1 MGLRVGPESDRTAP
15 DRYRRGVAS
24 PQTRSSIVILAGAR
38 TPMGRFQGGLSSLT
52 ATDLGAGAIAA
63 AIDRSRITPEDVDF
77 AYLGNVVA
85 AGVGQVP
92 ARRAAADAGIPLTVP
107 STLLNRACLS
117 GLHAIHLASQ
127 MIRLGEADTV
137 VAGGMESMTNAPY
150 LLTKAR
156 SGYRIGDGA
165 VVDSMMADG
174 LTCTLEHCA
183 MGEATERYAAELGL
197 AREPQDA
204 FAAAS
209 HERAARAQKD
219 GLFATEIVPA
229 SIPQRR
235 GEPVVVSD
243 DEGIRTDA
251 DAESMGRLRAAFAPD
266 GNLTAGNASQI
277 SDGAAACIVTTMDRA
292 EALGIAPLAE
302 VVSHGQVAGPD
313 ASLLHQPSNAIGVAL
328 DRAGLTVAD
337 MDLLEINEAF
347 AAVALASMDALGV
360 TDEIV
365 NVNGGAIALGHPIGM
380 SGTRIVLTLAH
391 ELARRGGGLGAAGLC
406 GGGGQGEAMV
416 LRVAA

>member
-1 MGLRVGPESDRTAP
+1 
-15 DRYRRGVAS
+15 
-24 PQTRSSIVILAGAR
+24 
-38 TPMGRFQGGLSSLT
+38 MGRFQGGLSSLT
-52 ATDLGAGAIAA
+52 ATDLGAVAIEEAVKRAGMAA
-63 AIDRSRITPEDVDF
+63 DDIDF

-127 MIRLGEADTV
+127 MIRLDEAETV

-156 SGYRIGDGA
+156 GGYRIGAGA
-165 VVDSMMADG
+165 VGDSMRLDG

-197 AREPQDA
+197 ERGPQDA

-219 GLFATEIVPA
+219 GLLAEEIAPV
-229 SIPQRR
+229 SVPQRR
-235 GEPVVVSD
+235 GEPVVVVD
-243 DEGIRTDA
+243 DEGIRPEADA
-251 DAESMGRLRAAFAPD
+251 DSMGRLPAAFVPD
-266 GNLTAGNASQI
+266 GNITAGNASQI

-292 EALGIAPLAE
+292 EALGVTPLAE
-302 VVSHGQVAGPD
+302 VVAHGQVAGPD
-313 ASLLHQPSNAIGVAL
+313 ASLLHQPSNAIAL
-328 DRAGLTVAD
+328 ALQRAGMTTG
-337 MDLLEINEAF
+337 DLDLVEINEAF

-360 TDEIV
+360 PDDMV

-380 SGTRIVLTLAH
+380 SGTRIVLSLAH
-391 ELARRGGGLGAAGLC
+391 ELKRRGGGIGAAGLC
-406 GGGGQGEAMV
+406 GGGGQGEALV
-416 LRVAA
+416 VRVAA

>member
-1 MGLRVGPESDRTAP
+1 
-15 DRYRRGVAS
+15 
-24 PQTRSSIVILAGAR
+24 
-38 TPMGRFQGGLSSLT
+38 MGRFQGGLSSLT

-63 AIDRSRITPEDVDF
+63 AIDRSGITPEDVDF

-127 MIRLGEADTV
+127 MIRLGEANTV

-292 EALGIAPLAE
+292 EALGITPLAE

>member
-1 MGLRVGPESDRTAP
+1 
-15 DRYRRGVAS
+15 
-24 PQTRSSIVILAGAR
+24 
-38 TPMGRFQGGLSSLT
+38 MGRFQGGLSSLT

-127 MIRLGEADTV
+127 MIRLGEANTV

-183 MGEATERYAAELGL
+183 MGEATERYASELGL

-219 GLFATEIVPA
+219 GLFATEIVPV

-347 AAVALASMDALGV
+347 AAVALASMEALGV

>member
-1 MGLRVGPESDRTAP
+1 
-15 DRYRRGVAS
+15 
-24 PQTRSSIVILAGAR
+24 
-38 TPMGRFQGGLSSLT
+38 MGRFQGGLSSLT
-52 ATDLGAGAIAA
+52 ATDLGAVAIEEAVKRAGMAA
-63 AIDRSRITPEDVDF
+63 DDIDF

-127 MIRLGEADTV
+127 MIRLDEAETV

-156 SGYRIGDGA
+156 GGYRIGDGA
-165 VVDSMMADG
+165 VVDSMMLDG

-197 AREPQDA
+197 ERGPQDA

-219 GLFATEIVPA
+219 GLLAEEIAPV
-229 SIPQRR
+229 SVPQRR
-235 GEPVVVSD
+235 GEPVVVVD
-243 DEGIRTDA
+243 DEGIRPEADA
-251 DAESMGRLRAAFAPD
+251 DSMGRLPAAFVPD
-266 GNLTAGNASQI
+266 GNITAGNASQI

-292 EALGIAPLAE
+292 EALGVTPLAE
-302 VVSHGQVAGPD
+302 VVAHGQVAGPD
-313 ASLLHQPSNAIGVAL
+313 ASLLHQPSNAIAL
-328 DRAGLTVAD
+328 ALQRAGMTAG
-337 MDLLEINEAF
+337 DLDLVEINEAF

-360 TDEIV
+360 PDDMV

-380 SGTRIVLTLAH
+380 SGTRIVLSLAH
-391 ELARRGGGLGAAGLC
+391 ELKRRGGGIGAAGLC
-406 GGGGQGEAMV
+406 GGGGQGEALV
-416 LRVAA
+416 GRVAA

>member
-1 MGLRVGPESDRTAP
+1 
-15 DRYRRGVAS
+15 
-24 PQTRSSIVILAGAR
+24 
-38 TPMGRFQGGLSSLT
+38 MGRFQGGLSSLT
-52 ATDLGAGAIAA
+52 ATDLGAVAIEEAVKRAGMAA
-63 AIDRSRITPEDVDF
+63 DDIDF

-127 MIRLGEADTV
+127 MIRLDEAETV

-156 SGYRIGDGA
+156 GGYRIGNGA
-165 VVDSMMADG
+165 VVDSMMLDG

-197 AREPQDA
+197 ERGPQDA

-219 GLFATEIVPA
+219 GLLAEEIAPV
-229 SIPQRR
+229 SVPQRR
-235 GEPVVVSD
+235 GEPVVVVD
-243 DEGIRTDA
+243 DEGIRPEADA
-251 DAESMGRLRAAFAPD
+251 DSMGRLPAAFVPD
-266 GNLTAGNASQI
+266 GNITAGNASQI

-292 EALGIAPLAE
+292 EALGVTPLAE
-302 VVSHGQVAGPD
+302 VVAHGQVAGPD
-313 ASLLHQPSNAIGVAL
+313 ASLLHQPSNAIAL
-328 DRAGLTVAD
+328 ALQRAGMTTG
-337 MDLLEINEAF
+337 DLDLVEINEAF

-360 TDEIV
+360 PDDMV

-380 SGTRIVLTLAH
+380 SGTRIVLSLAH
-391 ELARRGGGLGAAGLC
+391 ELKRRGGGIGAAGLC
-406 GGGGQGEAMV
+406 GGGGQGEALV
-416 LRVAA
+416 VRVAA

>member
-1 MGLRVGPESDRTAP
+1 M
-15 DRYRRGVAS
+15 AS

-63 AIDRSRITPEDVDF
+63 AIDRSGITPEDVDF

-183 MGEATERYAAELGL
+183 MGEATERYASELGL

-219 GLFATEIVPA
+219 GLFATEIVPV

-251 DAESMGRLRAAFAPD
+251 DAESMGRLPAAFAPD

-313 ASLLHQPSNAIGVAL
+313 ASLLHQPSNAISVAL

-380 SGTRIVLTLAH
+380 SGTRIALTLAH

>member
-1 MGLRVGPESDRTAP
+1 
-15 DRYRRGVAS
+15 
-24 PQTRSSIVILAGAR
+24 
-38 TPMGRFQGGLSSLT
+38 MGRFQGGLSSLT
-52 ATDLGAGAIAA
+52 ATDLGAVAIEEAVKRAGMAA
-63 AIDRSRITPEDVDF
+63 DDIDF

-127 MIRLGEADTV
+127 MIRLDEAETV

-156 SGYRIGDGA
+156 GGYRIGDGA
-165 VVDSMMADG
+165 VVDSMMLDG

-197 AREPQDA
+197 ERGPQDA

-219 GLFATEIVPA
+219 GLLAEEIAPV
-229 SIPQRR
+229 SVPQRR
-235 GEPVVVSD
+235 GEPVVVVD
-243 DEGIRTDA
+243 DEGIRPEADA
-251 DAESMGRLRAAFAPD
+251 DSMGRLPAAFVPD
-266 GNLTAGNASQI
+266 GNITAGNASQI
-277 SDGAAACIVTTMDRA
+277 SDGAAACIVTTLDRA
-292 EALGIAPLAE
+292 EALGVTPLAE
-302 VVSHGQVAGPD
+302 VVAHGQVAGPD
-313 ASLLHQPSNAIGVAL
+313 ASLLHQPSNAIAL
-328 DRAGLTVAD
+328 ALQRAGMTTG
-337 MDLLEINEAF
+337 DLDLVEINEAF

-360 TDEIV
+360 PDDMV

-380 SGTRIVLTLAH
+380 SGTRIVLSLAH
-391 ELARRGGGLGAAGLC
+391 ELKRRGGGIGAAGLC
-406 GGGGQGEAMV
+406 GGGGQGEALV
-416 LRVAA
+416 VRVAA

>member
-1 MGLRVGPESDRTAP
+1 
-15 DRYRRGVAS
+15 
-24 PQTRSSIVILAGAR
+24 
-38 TPMGRFQGGLSSLT
+38 MGRFQGGLSSLT

-63 AIDRSRITPEDVDF
+63 AIDRSGITPEDVDF

-92 ARRAAADAGIPLTVP
+92 ARRAVADAGIPLTVP

-183 MGEATERYAAELGL
+183 MGEATERYASELGL

-219 GLFATEIVPA
+219 GLFATEIVPV

-251 DAESMGRLRAAFAPD
+251 DAESMGRLPAAFAPD

-313 ASLLHQPSNAIGVAL
+313 ASLLHQPSNAISVAL

-380 SGTRIVLTLAH
+380 SGTRIALTLAH

>member
-1 MGLRVGPESDRTAP
+1 
-15 DRYRRGVAS
+15 
-24 PQTRSSIVILAGAR
+24 
-38 TPMGRFQGGLSSLT
+38 MGRFQGGLSSLT

-63 AIDRSRITPEDVDF
+63 AIDRSGITPEDVDF

-92 ARRAAADAGIPLTVP
+92 ARRAVADAGIPLTVP

-183 MGEATERYAAELGL
+183 MGEATERYASELGL

-347 AAVALASMDALGV
+347 AAVALASMEALGV

>member
-1 MGLRVGPESDRTAP
+1 
-15 DRYRRGVAS
+15 
-24 PQTRSSIVILAGAR
+24 
-38 TPMGRFQGGLSSLT
+38 MGRFQGGLSSLT
-52 ATDLGAGAIAA
+52 ATDLGAVAIEEAVKRAGMAA
-63 AIDRSRITPEDVDF
+63 DDIDF

-127 MIRLGEADTV
+127 MIRLDEAETV

-156 SGYRIGDGA
+156 GGYRIGDGA
-165 VVDSMMADG
+165 VVDSMMLDG

-197 AREPQDA
+197 ERGPQDA

-219 GLFATEIVPA
+219 GLLAEEIAPV
-229 SIPQRR
+229 SVPQRR
-235 GEPVVVSD
+235 GEPVVVVD
-243 DEGIRTDA
+243 DEGIRPEADA
-251 DAESMGRLRAAFAPD
+251 DSMGRLPAAFVPD
-266 GNLTAGNASQI
+266 GNITAGNASQI

-292 EALGIAPLAE
+292 EALGVTPLAE
-302 VVSHGQVAGPD
+302 VVAHGQVAGPD
-313 ASLLHQPSNAIGVAL
+313 ASLLHQPSNAIAL
-328 DRAGLTVAD
+328 ALQRAGMTTG
-337 MDLLEINEAF
+337 DLDLVEINEAF

-360 TDEIV
+360 PDDMV
-365 NVNGGAIALGHPIGM
+365 NGNGGAIALGHPIGM
-380 SGTRIVLTLAH
+380 SGTRIVLSLAH
-391 ELARRGGGLGAAGLC
+391 ELKRRGGGIGAAGLC
-406 GGGGQGEAMV
+406 GGGGQGEALV
-416 LRVAA
+416 VRVAA

>member
-1 MGLRVGPESDRTAP
+1 
-15 DRYRRGVAS
+15 
-24 PQTRSSIVILAGAR
+24 
-38 TPMGRFQGGLSSLT
+38 MGRFQGGLSSLT
-52 ATDLGAGAIAA
+52 ATERGAVAIEEAVKRAGRAA
-63 AIDRSRITPEDVDF
+63 DDIDF

-127 MIRLGEADTV
+127 MIRLDEAETV

-156 SGYRIGDGA
+156 GGYRIGDGA
-165 VVDSMMADG
+165 VVASMMLAG

-197 AREPQDA
+197 ERGPQDA

-219 GLFATEIVPA
+219 GLLAEEIAPV
-229 SIPQRR
+229 SVPQRR
-235 GEPVVVSD
+235 GEPVVVVD
-243 DEGIRTDA
+243 DEGIRPEADA
-251 DAESMGRLRAAFAPD
+251 DSMGRLPAAFVPD
-266 GNLTAGNASQI
+266 GNITAGNASQI

-292 EALGIAPLAE
+292 EALGVTPLAE
-302 VVSHGQVAGPD
+302 VVAHGQVAGPD
-313 ASLLHQPSNAIGVAL
+313 ASLLHQPSNAIAL
-328 DRAGLTVAD
+328 ALQRAGMTTG
-337 MDLLEINEAF
+337 DLDLVEINEAF

-360 TDEIV
+360 PDDMV

-380 SGTRIVLTLAH
+380 SGTRIVLSLAH
-391 ELARRGGGLGAAGLC
+391 ELKRRGGGIGAAGLC
-406 GGGGQGEAMV
+406 GGGGQGEALV
-416 LRVAA
+416 VRVAA

>member
-1 MGLRVGPESDRTAP
+1 
-15 DRYRRGVAS
+15 
-24 PQTRSSIVILAGAR
+24 
-38 TPMGRFQGGLSSLT
+38 MGRFQGGLSSLT
-52 ATDLGAGAIAA
+52 ATDLGAVAIEEAVKRAGMAA
-63 AIDRSRITPEDVDF
+63 DDIDF

-127 MIRLGEADTV
+127 MIRLDEAETV

-156 SGYRIGDGA
+156 GGYRIGNGA
-165 VVDSMMADG
+165 VVDSMMLDG

-197 AREPQDA
+197 ERGPQDA

-219 GLFATEIVPA
+219 GLLAEEIAPV
-229 SIPQRR
+229 SVPQRR
-235 GEPVVVSD
+235 GEPVVVVD
-243 DEGIRTDA
+243 DEGIRPEADA
-251 DAESMGRLRAAFAPD
+251 DSMGRLPAAFVPD
-266 GNLTAGNASQI
+266 GNITAGNASQI

-292 EALGIAPLAE
+292 EALGVTPLAE
-302 VVSHGQVAGPD
+302 VVAHGQVAGPD
-313 ASLLHQPSNAIGVAL
+313 ASLLHQPSNAIAL
-328 DRAGLTVAD
+328 ALQRAGMTTG
-337 MDLLEINEAF
+337 DLDLVEINEAF

-360 TDEIV
+360 PDDMV

-380 SGTRIVLTLAH
+380 WGTRIVLSLAH
-391 ELARRGGGLGAAGLC
+391 ELKRRGGGIGAAGLC
-406 GGGGQGEAMV
+406 GGGGQGEALV
-416 LRVAA
+416 VRVAA

>member
-1 MGLRVGPESDRTAP
+1 
-15 DRYRRGVAS
+15 
-24 PQTRSSIVILAGAR
+24 
-38 TPMGRFQGGLSSLT
+38 MGRFQGGLSSLT
-52 ATDLGAGAIAA
+52 ATDLGAVAIEEAVKRAGMAA
-63 AIDRSRITPEDVDF
+63 DDIDF

-127 MIRLGEADTV
+127 MIRLDEAETV

-156 SGYRIGDGA
+156 GGYRIGDGA
-165 VVDSMMADG
+165 VVDSMMLDG

-197 AREPQDA
+197 ERGPQDA

-219 GLFATEIVPA
+219 GLLAEEIAPVTV
-229 SIPQRR
+229 PQRR
-235 GEPVVVSD
+235 GEPVVVVD
-243 DEGIRTDA
+243 DEGIRPEADA
-251 DAESMGRLRAAFAPD
+251 DSMGRLPAAFVPD
-266 GNLTAGNASQI
+266 GNITAGNASQI

-292 EALGIAPLAE
+292 EALGVTPLAE
-302 VVSHGQVAGPD
+302 VVAHGQVAGPD
-313 ASLLHQPSNAIGVAL
+313 ASLLHQPSNAIAL
-328 DRAGLTVAD
+328 ALQRAGMTTG
-337 MDLLEINEAF
+337 DLDLVEINEAF

-360 TDEIV
+360 PDDMV

-380 SGTRIVLTLAH
+380 SGTRIVLSLAH
-391 ELARRGGGLGAAGLC
+391 ELKRRGGGIGAAGLC
-406 GGGGQGEAMV
+406 GGGGQGEALV

>member
-63 AIDRSRITPEDVDF
+63 AIDRSGITPEDVDF

>member
-1 MGLRVGPESDRTAP
+1 
-15 DRYRRGVAS
+15 
-24 PQTRSSIVILAGAR
+24 
-38 TPMGRFQGGLSSLT
+38 MGRFQGGLSSLT

>member
-1 MGLRVGPESDRTAP
+1 MTGSATS
-15 DRYRRGVAS
+15 S
-24 PQTRSSIVILAGAR
+24 PIVILAGAR
-38 TPMGRFQGGLSSLT
+38 TPMGRFQGGLSSCS

-63 AIDRSRITPEDVDF
+63 AIERSGITPEDVNF

-156 SGYRIGDGA
+156 SGYRIGDGT

-209 HERAARAQKD
+209 HERPPVFGVNEHVECRVRRVDVHGVDALLSSSISPFVGTNREGSVVVFA
-219 GLFATEIVPA
+219 FAT
-229 SIPQRR
+229 
-235 GEPVVVSD
+235 
-243 DEGIRTDA
+243 
-251 DAESMGRLRAAFAPD
+251 
-266 GNLTAGNASQI
+266 
-277 SDGAAACIVTTMDRA
+277 
-292 EALGIAPLAE
+292 
-302 VVSHGQVAGPD
+302 
-313 ASLLHQPSNAIGVAL
+313 
-328 DRAGLTVAD
+328 
-337 MDLLEINEAF
+337 
-347 AAVALASMDALGV
+347 
-360 TDEIV
+360 
-365 NVNGGAIALGHPIGM
+365 
-380 SGTRIVLTLAH
+380 
-391 ELARRGGGLGAAGLC
+391 
-406 GGGGQGEAMV
+406 
-416 LRVAA
+416 

>member
-1 MGLRVGPESDRTAP
+1 
-15 DRYRRGVAS
+15 
-24 PQTRSSIVILAGAR
+24 
-38 TPMGRFQGGLSSLT
+38 MGRFQGGLSSRS
-52 ATDLGAGAIAA
+52 ATDLGATAIAA
-63 AIDRSRITPEDVDF
+63 AIERSGITPDDVDF

-92 ARRAAADAGIPLTVP
+92 ARRAAADAGVPLTVP

-197 AREPQDA
+197 TREPQDA

-219 GLFATEIVPA
+219 GLFADEIVPVT
-229 SIPQRR
+229 IPQRR
-235 GEPVVVSD
+235 GDDSVVTD

-251 DAESMGRLRAAFAPD
+251 DAESMGRLPSAFAPG

-292 EALGIAPLAE
+292 EALGVAPLAE

-313 ASLLHQPSNAIGVAL
+313 ASLLHQPSNAIGLAL
-328 DRAGLTVAD
+328 DRAGLSVGD
-337 MDLLEINEAF
+337 LDLLEINEAF

-360 TDEIV
+360 SDEIV

-380 SGTRIVLTLAH
+380 SGTRIALTLAH